1 MNTSPILI
9 SGSLAYD
16 YIMDFPDS
24 FKHHIMP
31 EHIHMLNVSFVVDK
45 LEKNL
50 GGCAGNIA
58 YTMNMLG
65 GNPIPFGTIG
75 KDGDEYLKHFKKLG
89 IDTSY
94 MPLSKHVL
102 SSSAYITTDK
112 DDNQITAF
120 YPGAADEAT
129 DLHVQDVNPAPSFA
143 IIGPTKK
150 EAMIQHAKECHDLRI
165 PFCFDPGQQITALS
179 PQELM
184 AAIGQATFLIG
195 NDYEMKV
202 VEEKTGW
209 NVDELLNHVEV
220 VITTLGEKGSV
231 IQTKSE
237 RFDIAPSKPI
247 SVEDPTG
254 AGDAYRAGFFTAYAA
269 GKSLDVCGQVGSV
282 AAVYAV
288 EKYGTQNHEFS
299 MDEFGDRYKKTYGS
313 AITFK

>member
-1 MNTSPILI
+1 MQNILI

-16 YIMDFPDS
+16 YIMDFPDT

-58 YTMNMLG
+58 YTMQLLG
-65 GNPIPFGTIG
+65 GNPLPFGTIG
-75 KDGDEYLKHFKKLG
+75 KDGEEYIKHFNSLG

-94 MPLSKHVL
+94 MPLSESVL

-129 DLHVQDVNPAPSFA
+129 NLHVSDVADKPSFA

-150 EAMIQHAKECHDLRI
+150 DAMVQHAKECHDAGI

-184 AAIGQATFLIG
+184 ATIGQATFLIG
-195 NDYEMKV
+195 NDYEMKLI
-202 VEEKTGW
+202 EEKTGW
-209 NVDELLNHVEV
+209 DAEELLNHVEV
-220 VITTLGEKGSV
+220 VITTLGEHGSK
-231 IQTKSE
+231 IQTKTE
-237 RFDIAPSKPI
+237 QFDISSATAT

-269 GKSLDVCGQVGSV
+269 GKSLDVCGRVGSV

-288 EKYGTQNHEFS
+288 EKYGTQNHRFSPEEFS
-299 MDEFGDRYKKTYGS
+299 GRYERTYGS
-313 AITFK
+313 ALDLR